1 MCFDTNKRPLYVC
14 KGTVIQVVTISFY
27 RFDTR
32 LARLWAFAMMG
43 FARMHFA
50 RLSSLQFWKLCGSGT
65 GEGFTPRPNTA
76 VYAILCVWPDQP
88 TAEQTLGHA
97 RIFDRYQRM
106 SAESWTIYLGTTSVR
121 GRWSGTAPFE
131 AEHAFSGGPIAALT
145 RATIKPSILMKFWDR
160 VPAISD
166 VIGTNPDVMFKI
178 GIGEVPFFHQ
188 ITFSIWPD
196 TKSMAA
202 FARRDGPHAQAI
214 QAVRDGLWFK
224 EELYA
229 RFNVL
234 GTQGSWNGHD
244 PLKSEQHHA

>member
-1 MCFDTNKRPLYVC
+1 MCFDRDQTLLYAC
-14 KGTVIQVVTISFY
+14 KGTAIQVVTISFY

-43 FARMHFA
+43 FARLHFA
-50 RLSSLQFWKLCGSGT
+50 RLSSLRFWKLCGSGT
-65 GEGFTPRPNTA
+65 GEGFTPSPNTS
-76 VYAILCVWPDQP
+76 VYAVLCVWPDQS
-88 TAEQTLGHA
+88 TAEKSLENAG
-97 RIFDRYQRM
+97 IFGRYQRM
-106 SAESWTIYLGTTSVR
+106 SAENWTIFLGTTSVR
-121 GRWSGTAPFE
+121 GKWSGTAPFE
-131 AEHAFSGGPIAALT
+131 ADHTFSGGPIAALT

-166 VIGTNPDVMFKI
+166 VIGANEDVMFKI

-202 FARRDGPHAQAI
+202 FARHDGPHAKAI

-229 RFNVL
+229 RFNVIA
-234 GTQGSWNGHD
+234 TKGSWNGQN
-244 PLKSEQHHA
+244 PLLTEYRNA

>member
-1 MCFDTNKRPLYVC
+1 MCFDIGQTPPYAFWE
-14 KGTVIQVVTISFY
+14 TAIQVVTISFY

-43 FARMHFA
+43 FARVDFA
-50 RLSSLQFWKLCGSGT
+50 RLSSLRFWKLCGSGT
-65 GEGFTPRPNTA
+65 GEGFTPRPNIS
-76 VYAILCVWPDQP
+76 VYAILCVWPDKAI
-88 TAEQTLGHA
+88 AEESIENTRVFA
-97 RIFDRYQRM
+97 RFERM
-106 SAESWTIYLGTTSVR
+106 SAENWTIFLGTTSVR
-121 GRWSGTAPFE
+121 GKWSGTTPFE
-131 AEHAFSGGPIAALT
+131 ADHTFSGGPIAALT

-166 VIGTNPDVMFKI
+166 VIGKNKDVMFKI

-202 FARRDGPHAQAI
+202 FARHDGPHAKAI
-214 QAVRDGLWFK
+214 QAVRDGLWFE

-234 GTQGSWNGHD
+234 ATKGSWNGHN
-244 PLKSEQHHA
+244 PLVTEHSHA

>member
-1 MCFDTNKRPLYVC
+1 
-14 KGTVIQVVTISFY
+14 
-27 RFDTR
+27 
-32 LARLWAFAMMG
+32 
-43 FARMHFA
+43 
-50 RLSSLQFWKLCGSGT
+50 
-65 GEGFTPRPNTA
+65 
-76 VYAILCVWPDQP
+76 
-88 TAEQTLGHA
+88 
-97 RIFDRYQRM
+97 
-106 SAESWTIYLGTTSVR
+106 
-121 GRWSGTAPFE
+121 
-131 AEHAFSGGPIAALT
+131 
-145 RATIKPSILMKFWDR
+145 MKFWDR

-234 GTQGSWNGHD
+234 GTQGSWNGQD
-244 PLKSEQHHA
+244 PLQSEQHHA

>member
-1 MCFDTNKRPLYVC
+1 MCFDIGQTPPYAF
-14 KGTVIQVVTISFY
+14 KGTAIQVVTISFY

-32 LARLWAFAMMG
+32 LARLWAFVMMG
-43 FARMHFA
+43 FARVDLA
-50 RLSSLQFWKLCGSGT
+50 RLSSLRFWKLCGSGT
-65 GEGFTPRPNTA
+65 GEGFTPRPNIS
-76 VYAILCVWPDQP
+76 VYAILCVWPNQAI
-88 TAEQTLGHA
+88 AEDSIENTRVFA
-97 RIFDRYQRM
+97 RYERM
-106 SAESWTIYLGTTSVR
+106 SAENWTIFLGTTSTR
-121 GRWSGTAPFE
+121 GKWSGTTPFE
-131 AEHAFSGGPIAALT
+131 ADHTFSGGPIAALT

-166 VIGTNPDVMFKI
+166 VIGTNEDVMFKI

-202 FARRDGPHAQAI
+202 FARHDGPHAKAI
-214 QAVRDGLWFK
+214 QAVRDGMWFK

-234 GTQGSWNGHD
+234 ATKGSWNGHN
-244 PLKSEQHHA
+244 PLTTEHSHV